1 MAVNPCTPLIG
12 DDAHQRK
19 FSQQL
24 KGSNLNVNHQL
35 HGLPAVFLKRESV
48 EMEL

>member
-1 MAVNPCTPLIG
+1 MAVNPRTPLIG

-24 KGSNLNVNHQL
+24 KGSNL
-35 HGLPAVFLKRESV
+35 KS
-48 EMEL
+48 